1 MPTFGI
7 YIKGM
12 IIYIILQFQATVLDK
27 KKLIRVIPNLRN
39 LKMSSRVKLQLA
51 FHLLAFGISK
61 SIRRGKS
68 NFFSFFTMCDVLHR
82 NYDS

>member
-1 MPTFGI
+1 
-7 YIKGM
+7 
-12 IIYIILQFQATVLDK
+12 
-27 KKLIRVIPNLRN
+27 
-39 LKMSSRVKLQLA
+39 MSSRVKLQLA